1 VSVVAWRIVKR
12 KFAKFAFSGD
22 GARRFGGRWNS
33 TGVPTVYT
41 AQSQALAALEILV
54 NVESAE
60 LLEHYA
66 VIEVIINPSLITK
79 IEISTLPRNWRADP
93 PPARIRAIGDRWIAQ
108 GVSAVLQV
116 PSSVIPS
123 ESNFLLN
130 PRHPDFQELQIGKPT
145 AFRFDMRL
153 T

>member
-1 VSVVAWRIVKR
+1 MSVVAWRIVKR
-12 KFAKFAFSGD
+12 KFARFAFSGD

-33 TGVPTVYT
+33 VGVPLVYT
-41 AQSQALAALEILV
+41 AQSQSLAALEILV

-60 LLEHYA
+60 LLEHYVA
-66 VIEVIINPSLITK
+66 IEVVINPLLMTS
-79 IEISTLPRNWRADP
+79 IEMSTLPRNWRTDP
-93 PPARIRAIGDRWIAQ
+93 PPARIRAIGDRWVAQ
-108 GVSAVLQV
+108 GGFAVLQV

-130 PRHPDFQELQIGKPT
+130 PRHPDFQKLQLGRPT
-145 AFRFDMRL
+145 AFRFDLRL

>member
-1 VSVVAWRIVKR
+1 MSVVAWRIVKH
-12 KFAKFAFSGD
+12 KFAKLAFSGD

-33 TGVPTVYT
+33 VGVPIVYT

-60 LLEHYA
+60 LLEHYV

-79 IEISTLPRNWRADP
+79 IEISTLPRNWRAEP
-93 PPARIRAIGDRWIAQ
+93 SPARVRGIGDRWVAQ
-108 GVSAVLQV
+108 GASAVLRV

-123 ESNFLLN
+123 ERNFLLN
-130 PRHPDFQELQIGKPT
+130 PRHPDFRKLQIGKPT
-145 AFRFDMRL
+145 AFRFDLRL
-153 T
+153 I